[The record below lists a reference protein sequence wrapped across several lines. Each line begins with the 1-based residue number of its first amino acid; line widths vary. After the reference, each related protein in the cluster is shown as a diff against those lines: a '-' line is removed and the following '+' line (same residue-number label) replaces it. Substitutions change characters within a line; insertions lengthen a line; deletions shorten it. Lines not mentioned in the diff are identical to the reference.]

1 MYEELSKEQLIQ
13 KIHELED
20 EIARLKMRENELE
33 MLLGEYSTIM
43 KKQFEVFDDFIRD
56 VGTKRMIDPLT
67 RVYSHEHIMKLISY
81 YHQKAFE
88 ENFQYALVTV
98 RINNFEQMD
107 QIEKEQALLSVGK
120 LLKELV
126 RVPLDSVG
134 RLSNDTFIVLLTEI
148 TRENALKVKERIENA
163 LLIRN
168 IDCSIKFSSY
178 PEDSTNLEELV
189 KRVI

>member
-33 MLLGEYSTIM
+33 MLLNEYSTIM

-98 RINNFEQMD
+98 RINNFEKME

-134 RLSNDTFIVLLTEI
+134 RLSDDTFIVLLTEI

-168 IDCSIKFSSY
+168 IDCSVKFSSY

>member
-33 MLLGEYSTIM
+33 MLLSEYSTIM

-98 RINNFEQMD
+98 RINNFEKME

-134 RLSNDTFIVLLTEI
+134 RLSDDTFIVLLTEI

-189 KRVI
+189 KRVT